1 MIIHFDICGSK
12 FPKNKDIHKMKRFE
26 GILWNFNLIFV
37 VRDFQNTNKKLRT
50 CTPWKDLQIFIE
62 IQYDIRG
69 WKFTQRKD
77 LKILMKIQSNIWS
90 DFSDHFE
97 GMFNIQKYAVA
108 GPNEKSVENRFYA
121 SKSDNFP
128 NMVSCDKTISQNQNF
143 FYFKILLITWS
154 TSRYDIINEKY
165 VIFMS
170 YRSNILSYHSWSI
183 LCMKNIKIFSIF
195 FLFLKNLEKFG
206 KHETYMKFIG
216 QKLTSMVSFE
226 ICKKISKNSFFI
238 FCTSNIKIWIFRNS
252 CVNLK
257 WNHRN
262 KFLLYELH
270 IWLIFSE
277 IFQSFLNKK
286 N

>member
-97 GMFNIQKYAVA
+97 GMFNIQKYAVV

-143 FYFKILLITWS
+143 FIFKYF
-154 TSRYDIINEKY
+154 
-165 VIFMS
+165 
-170 YRSNILSYHSWSI
+170 
-183 LCMKNIKIFSIF
+183 
-195 FLFLKNLEKFG
+195 
-206 KHETYMKFIG
+206 
-216 QKLTSMVSFE
+216 
-226 ICKKISKNSFFI
+226 
-238 FCTSNIKIWIFRNS
+238 
-252 CVNLK
+252 
-257 WNHRN
+257 
-262 KFLLYELH
+262 
-270 IWLIFSE
+270 
-277 IFQSFLNKK
+277 
-286 N
+286 